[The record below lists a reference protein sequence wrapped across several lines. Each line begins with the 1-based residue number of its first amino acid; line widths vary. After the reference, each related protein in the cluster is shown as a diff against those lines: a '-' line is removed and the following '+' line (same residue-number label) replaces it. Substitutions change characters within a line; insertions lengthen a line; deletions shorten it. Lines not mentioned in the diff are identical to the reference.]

1 MATGKDGFEAL
12 TIGRRVSFSKTIS
25 ESDVYLFAG
34 ITGDLSPNHVDEE
47 YMRKTRYGRRI
58 AHGALALGLMSNTS
72 TKILEGLPGT
82 WISYGYDKVRFPA
95 PLFIGDT
102 VTVDYEIVER
112 DPAQRKTFAR
122 VTCTTQRG
130 EGGPRAQRP
139 RGHPRPLLHPVPARA
154 VGRPVP
160 RRHGRRRGQDRAAR
174 RNALGAAL
182 VGRQPL
188 PQRRQRLLPPGA
200 QEPAQPDARL
210 EEPRGHGRRAASRRE
225 RGRAGAELP
234 SGSHGAA
241 WAGLERR
248 LQDQPAAHLRLGV
261 GLRRVEPVPR
271 QAGSG
276 PAGAGGAQ

>member
-1 MATGKDGFEAL
+1 MTTPEDPVAAVEIGATTTVAK
-12 TIGRRVSFSKTIS
+12 TVSET
-25 ESDVYLFAG
+25 DVYLFAG

-130 EGGPRAQRP
+130 D
-139 RGHPRPLLHPVPARA
+139 V
-154 VGRPVP
+154 VC
-160 RRHGRRRGQDRAAR
+160 AATHI
-174 RNALGAAL
+174 LK
-182 VGRQPL
+182 
-188 PQRRQRLLPPGA
+188 
-200 QEPAQPDARL
+200 
-210 EEPRGHGRRAASRRE
+210 
-225 RGRAGAELP
+225 
-234 SGSHGAA
+234 
-241 WAGLERR
+241 
-248 LQDQPAAHLRLGV
+248 GV
-261 GLRRVEPVPR
+261 E
-271 QAGSG
+271 
-276 PAGAGGAQ
+276 